1 MVKKATMTTAVRAL
15 HSSKE
20 SITDC
25 PVVDA
30 VMVMEAQIQSL
41 HNALASLK
49 KTKPKKEKIRK
60 PAPAIPRP
68 PKPSNGKV
76 GGNSGL
82 FKKKKKS
89 GHDEEDNLTFE
100 QKKQLSESIQTLDG
114 SRLEKVLEIIDEV
127 YPEIREVS

>member
-1 MVKKATMTTAVRAL
+1 MLVVL
-15 HSSKE
+15 VE
-20 SITDC
+20 SITDKT
-25 PVVDA
+25 VVDA

-49 KTKPKKEKIRK
+49 KTKPKKEKVRK
-60 PAPAIPRP
+60 PAPAVPRP
-68 PKPSNGKV
+68 PKPANGKV
-76 GGNSGL
+76 GGGSGL

-127 YPEIREVS
+127 YPEIREVRTSCIAVSTN

>member
-1 MVKKATMTTAVRAL
+1 MDKPPTK
-15 HSSKE
+15 
-20 SITDC
+20 C

-60 PAPAIPRP
+60 PAPAIHKP

-76 GGNSGL
+76 GGSSGP

-89 GHDEEDNLTFE
+89 GHDEEDHLSFE

-127 YPEIREVS
+127 YPEIREV